1 MNERSG
7 QPAESYWLYAAAG
20 ALLIGGPVLYELY
33 TNHYPL
39 RPEAI
44 VLPLTACAIGA
55 LIAGIML
62 ILLYYGKSFGF
73 SSNLRT
79 ICAACGGGRHSTFFQ
94 YDWKAQKW
102 NLLFLV
108 GALIGGYIGA
118 NYMSNGLP
126 VQISEHTISDIAK
139 MGFSAPVSVQPSEL
153 FSTEAMFSLRGFII
167 LAIGGFMVG
176 FGTRWA
182 GGCTSGHAISGLSNL
197 QVPSLIAV
205 IGFFAGGLIMTHL
218 IMPLIF

>member
-1 MNERSG
+1 MMEFIRDPWPWYVS
-7 QPAESYWLYAAAG
+7 
-20 ALLIGGPVLYELY
+20 
-33 TNHYPL
+33 
-39 RPEAI
+39 
-44 VLPLTACAIGA
+44 GA

-62 ILLYYGKSFGF
+62 LLLYFGKSFGF

-79 ICAACGGGRHSTFFQ
+79 ICAACGGGKHSTFFQ

-108 GALIGGYIGA
+108 GAFIGGFIGA

-126 VQISEHTISDIAK
+126 VQISENTISDIAE

-153 FSTEAMFSLRGFII
+153 FSNEAMFSLRGFIL

-182 GGCTSGHAISGLSNL
+182 GGCTSGHAITGLSNL
-197 QVPSLIAV
+197 QGPSLIAV